1 MKPSS
6 RYSSYDA
13 RSSTSSHFSDPSS
26 STELKL
32 PVSSRAVVKSKPSDP
47 NISTMVKKFMEKRS
61 TSKAKPINPT
71 GLVIPSDLI
80 AGGLKKPAKNGSGS
94 NFAALG
100 RKLFG
105 KGAGTTSSDKK
116 KEVKALTEVKGNTRT
131 LAMVLRSER
140 ELLNLNKEQ
149 EVEIVELKLMIQE
162 KNREV
167 DKLKDLCLKQREEI
181 KSLKSAILFP
191 DVMNSQLQELLE
203 KQGSELKQAKQVIPN
218 LQRQVCSLTGQLQ
231 CLAEDLA
238 EVKADKG
245 SVGACLRR
253 DDTSPRTP
261 TYDDKEY
268 SNSLEFSSGE
278 PASPGSPDD
287 MFLKDLNPCLT
298 PFPKTKSKEFDEMG
312 YNSPYRHDESLSENN
327 MEFGFNSCSR
337 KLSRSSDCC
346 QKTATESRI
355 AQGNRRSDG
364 MRLPVGKC
372 RKSFNRSGIGTA
384 WLIKKSSRWSIDIG
398 DADNSE
404 SLGIKKVNVRYLLV
418 IISSNLIYCEMKLGG
433 QLDQEWCIAD
443 EQTPDEELQM
453 AMKWACEAGGADCSK
468 IQENQ
473 ECFWPN
479 TTQHHAS
486 YAFNNYYQRFKQQGA
501 TCYFNS
507 AALVT
512 ALDPSDNSCKFEYLP

>member
-26 STELKL
+26 SRELKH
-32 PVSSRAVVKSKPSDP
+32 PASSRAVVKSKPSDP

-61 TSKAKPINPT
+61 TSKPKPINPT

-105 KGAGTTSSDKK
+105 KEAGTASSDKK

-140 ELLNLNKEQ
+140 ELLNSNKEQ
-149 EVEIVELKLMIQE
+149 EVEITELKLMIQD

-218 LQRQVCSLTGQLQ
+218 LQRQVTSLTGQLQ

-245 SVGACLRR
+245 SVRACFQRG
-253 DDTSPRTP
+253 DTSPRTP
-261 TYDDKEY
+261 TYDDKEF
-268 SNSLEFSSGE
+268 SNSLEFSSGDL
-278 PASPGSPDD
+278 ASPGSPDD

-298 PFPKTKSKEFDEMG
+298 PYTKTKSKEFDEMG
-312 YNSPYRHDESLSENN
+312 YYSPYRHDESLSENN

-337 KLSRSSDCC
+337 KLSKSSDCC
-346 QKTATESRI
+346 QKSETESRL
-355 AQGNRRSDG
+355 AQGNRRS
-364 MRLPVGKC
+364 
-372 RKSFNRSGIGTA
+372 
-384 WLIKKSSRWSIDIG
+384 G
-398 DADNSE
+398 DAKRTY
-404 SLGIKKVNVRYLLV
+404 G
-418 IISSNLIYCEMKLGG
+418 
-433 QLDQEWCIAD
+433 
-443 EQTPDEELQM
+443 
-453 AMKWACEAGGADCSK
+453 
-468 IQENQ
+468 
-473 ECFWPN
+473 
-479 TTQHHAS
+479 
-486 YAFNNYYQRFKQQGA
+486 KQIHR
-501 TCYFNS
+501 
-507 AALVT
+507 
-512 ALDPSDNSCKFEYLP
+512 KFI